1 MAAGLFSQFFLLT
14 WKNILLQRRKICV
27 TVFEIILPLVFP
39 VFLIIIRNI
48 ADYKPETMNATTFNE
63 ESIYSVYMDKV
74 LYVPNTTV
82 IEGLMNNTKK
92 VVKGFANEEDL
103 MNYLQQSN
111 KDNTDYWDTGIVF
124 DPPPSYVSDL
134 PEDITYTIRMRGQW
148 DTEDQYAD
156 KSFNPGPAYD
166 WRNDYKVGFLFIKY
180 CLDTAI
186 MEYFNSSVSL
196 PDIKLQRMPY
206 PPYVRNPAANFIRL
220 SIAITTVIGLILP
233 ALQLTKEIVYDREKK
248 LKETMRMMGL
258 SSFVYWFSWFFKGF
272 IYLIITF
279 AIVVLILQ
287 AGPNKMF
294 EFSDSSL
301 LFFFY
306 LSYAVSVVSYCFLFS
321 TFFNKA
327 NTSSYFAGF
336 FFFVTIIPN
345 FALDS
350 KFSDMTKST
359 KMAICLL
366 NNMAMAFGF
375 TSASEYETKGTGV
388 RWNTFTK
395 PPTVDGD
402 FSFGD
407 TILMLWVDSAIY
419 LLITWY
425 IDGVRPGEYGVP
437 QPFYFP
443 FTKTYWFGGK
453 QIRTTSHQD
462 VEHSPKYFEKE
473 PSGLEIGIS
482 MRHLR
487 KVYTAGLKET
497 VAVKDMSLNIFQG
510 QITALLGH
518 NGAGKT
524 TTMSMLTGF
533 IPSTS
538 GSARVNGYDINDDIS
553 SVRESLGMCPQ
564 HDILFDSL
572 TVKEHLEFY
581 YKLKGCNKAKMKEDI
596 KNTLR
601 IFKIEEKQNDLARNL
616 SGGQKRKLS
625 VAISLVGGSKV
636 IILDEPTSGMDPGA
650 RRQMWDILQKFKEDR
665 TIVLSTHFMDEAD
678 VLGDRI
684 VIMADGVVKC
694 CGSSLFLKKLY
705 GAGYHLVMVKEPR
718 CDVTKLLETI
728 KSHLSS
734 ASLESNV
741 GAELSFLLP
750 TEGSPSFEDL
760 FKDIEENAPKL
771 GISSFGISATTMEE
785 VFLKVKENTGE
796 VNSAYKDDVTDD
808 RHELLHAPEGLSSQ
822 QHNTEISDV
831 LDFNMGFKK
840 NTGIS
845 AIFQQFRGLMMKK
858 ALHTWRSRFMMIIQL
873 AVPILLAIFGLMAD
887 HFLNNLIQRPQPPL
901 KLDLEYFP
909 SAITTVTRGPN
920 STYISENMTKEYEK
934 YFRQR
939 GLQVVEYKAN
949 PSSEFNINKFWL
961 DIDHQIGQR
970 PFNSR
975 YVIGFGFSGDDIISY
990 YNGEDSHAIGIS
1002 LSYTMDFLFK
1012 FYFGNSRSIQT
1023 INHPFPPIEDR
1034 YYSDQGSGLAA
1045 FKGLTIALCVL
1056 FGLSCLVASFS
1067 VFHIREKSSGAK
1079 HLQKVSGVGSTVFWL
1094 ANLTWDFIHY
1104 LIPIFLILICFA
1116 GFQIPP
1122 YTEENRLGIVF
1133 LSLFLFGLAS
1143 ITWTYL
1149 LHFIFRSPAGGTV
1162 AMIIINTVAG
1172 LFTLLMV
1179 TFLYPS
1185 PDTRSASE
1193 TMDKVFMI
1201 VLPHFCLGKTFTN
1214 IYVRY
1219 ALRFQCRKSLGPNVT
1234 QMFLTKEQCPTDNYL
1249 EWDYPGCGRYLCMMS
1264 IQWVVF
1270 MIFVHLLDSGVIH
1283 RFVNRTLCSTSS
1295 GTADSD
1301 NDSSINPDSDV
1312 LEEAMRVHLAQLDD
1326 LMKTDKLIIK
1336 NLKKTYGVV
1345 DPFHAVKGISVGI
1358 TEQECFGLLGQNG
1371 AGKTTTFKMLTGD
1384 VMSSSGNA
1392 FINSFSVDSQLQQVH
1407 RCLGYCPQFDA
1418 LIDTLT
1424 GREILTLYARM
1435 RGIKDREIKRVINDL
1450 LDAVTLTKYADKL
1463 CGAYSGGNKRKL
1475 STAIAL
1481 IGDPPFLMLDEP
1493 TTGVDPAARRQMWNV
1508 LSKVRTSGRTLVLT
1522 SHSMEEC
1529 DALCTKIVIMVNG
1542 RFVCFGS
1549 PQHLKN
1555 KFAQGYTLTVRL
1567 ARDNNGNAVDSHS
1580 LCNHIGKEFPGTE
1593 VFDDQQG
1600 YLDIQIP
1607 HQSLSLAKLFKE
1619 MEKTKSEYNVE
1630 DYSVHQTSLEQV
1642 FLGFTRM
1649 QVPPADKKRVCPCCF
1664 CCRSKPVVQ

>member
-1 MAAGLFSQFFLLT
+1 MS
-14 WKNILLQRRKICV
+14 R
-27 TVFEIILPLVFP
+27 VF
-39 VFLIIIRNI
+39 
-48 ADYKPETMNATTFNE
+48 
-63 ESIYSVYMDKV
+63 
-74 LYVPNTTV
+74 YVPNTTV
-82 IEGLMNNTKK
+82 IEDLMNNTRKIILDK
-92 VVKGFANEEDL
+92 FRYAHFPLKGFANEED
-103 MNYLQQSN
+103 MINYIQRSHKPGHYNYYL
-111 KDNTDYWDTGIVF
+111 DAGIVF
-124 DPPPSYVSDL
+124 VPRPLYMSDL
-134 PEDITYTIRMRGQW
+134 PKDITYSLRMSGQW
-148 DTEDQYAD
+148 DTKDQYAD
-156 KSFNPGPAYD
+156 KSFNPGPANEWY
-166 WRNDYKVGFLFIKY
+166 NVYKMGFLCLKY
-180 CLDTAI
+180 SLDTAI
-186 MEYFNSSVSL
+186 MEYINSSISL
-196 PDIKLQRMPY
+196 PDIKIQRMPY
-206 PPYVRNPAANFIRL
+206 PPYVRNPLANFVRIT
-220 SIAITTVIGLILP
+220 IAITTVVGLILSS
-233 ALQLTKEIVYDREKK
+233 LQLTKEIVHDREKK

-279 AIVVLILQ
+279 AITVLIFQ

-294 EFSDSSL
+294 QFSDSSL

-321 TFFNKA
+321 TFFDKA
-327 NTSSYFAGF
+327 NTASYFAGF

-345 FALDS
+345 FALDA
-350 KFSDMTKST
+350 KFSDMTKPQ

-388 RWNTFTK
+388 NWNTFTK

-402 FSFGD
+402 FAFGD
-407 TILMLWVDSAIY
+407 AILMLWVDSAIY

-443 FTKTYWFGGK
+443 FTKTYWIGGK
-453 QIRTTSHQD
+453 QIPKTSQEDVDQD
-462 VEHSPKYFEKE
+462 PKYFEKE
-473 PSGLEIGIS
+473 PSGRKIGIS
-482 MRHLR
+482 MRHLE
-487 KVYTAGLKET
+487 KVYTTGIKET
-497 VAVKDMSLNIFQG
+497 VAVKDMSLDIFQG

-524 TTMSMLTGF
+524 TAMSMLTGF

-553 SVRESLGMCPQ
+553 SVRGSLGMCPQ
-564 HDILFDSL
+564 HDILFDTL

-581 YKLKGCNKAKMKEDI
+581 YKLKGCNKSKMKEDI
-596 KNTLR
+596 RNTLR
-601 IFKIEEKQNDLARNL
+601 IFKIEEKRTDLARNL

-650 RRQMWDILQKFKEDR
+650 RRQLWDILQKFKEDR

-684 VIMADGVVKC
+684 AIMADGVVKC

-705 GAGYHLVMVKEPR
+705 GAGYHLVMVKEPS
-718 CDVTKLLETI
+718 CDATKLLETI
-728 KSHLSS
+728 RSRISS
-734 ASLESNV
+734 ASLESSV

-750 TEGSPSFEDL
+750 TEELPSFADL
-760 FKDIEENAPKL
+760 FTDLEENASRL
-771 GISSFGISATTMEE
+771 GISGFGISATTMEE
-785 VFLKVKENTGE
+785 VFLKVKENTE
-796 VNSAYKDDVTDD
+796 VNTTYKEEITDEK
-808 RHELLHAPEGLSSQ
+808 HALLQAPGGSSPRSYT
-822 QHNTEISDV
+822 TEISDV
-831 LDFNMGFKK
+831 LDFNMGLEK
-840 NTGIS
+840 NTGS
-845 AIFQQFRGLMMKK
+845 TAIFQQFLGLLMKK

-873 AVPILLAIFGLMAD
+873 AVPILLTVFGLLGD
-887 HFLNNLIQRPQPPL
+887 HLLNNLTQQSQPPL
-901 KLDLEYFP
+901 KLDLEPFP
-909 SAITTVTRGPN
+909 NALTTVTQGPN
-920 STYISENMTKEYEK
+920 STFFSENMTEEYEN
-934 YFRQR
+934 YFRKL
-939 GLQVVEYKAN
+939 GLEVVEYE
-949 PSSEFNINKFWL
+949 PRSPSEFNINKFWL
-961 DIDHQIGQR
+961 DHNQRIGQR

-975 YVIGFGFSGDDIISY
+975 YVIGFGLNKSHIISY
-990 YNGEDSHAIGIS
+990 YNGEDRHAIGIS
-1002 LSYTMDFLFK
+1002 LSYTIDFLFK
-1012 FYFGNSRSIQT
+1012 FYYGHSRSIQT
-1023 INHPFPPIEDR
+1023 INHPFPPIEDN
-1034 YYSDQGSGLAA
+1034 YHSDQGSGLAS

-1056 FGLSCLVASFS
+1056 FGLSCLVASFG
-1067 VFHIREKSSGAK
+1067 VFHIKEKSSGAK
-1079 HLQKVSGVGSTVFWL
+1079 HLQKVSGVGSTVFWS
-1094 ANLTWDFIHY
+1094 ANFTWDFIHY
-1104 LIPIFLILICFA
+1104 LIPIFLILLCFT
-1116 GFQIPP
+1116 GFKIPP

-1143 ITWTYL
+1143 IAWTYL

-1179 TFLYPS
+1179 TFLHLS
-1185 PDTRSASE
+1185 PETKSASDA
-1193 TMDKVFMI
+1193 MDKVFMI
-1201 VLPHFCLGKTFTN
+1201 ILPHFCLGKTFTN

-1219 ALRFQCRKSLGPNVT
+1219 DLRLQCHKDLNQNIT
-1234 QMFLTKEQCPTDNYL
+1234 QTFLTNEEKCPNDNYL
-1249 EWDYPGCGRYLCMMS
+1249 EWDYPGCGRYLLMMS
-1264 IQWVVF
+1264 IQWVAFMTLVF
-1270 MIFVHLLDSGVIH
+1270 LLDSGVIQ
-1283 RFVNRTLCSTSS
+1283 RFVYRTLCSPNGGAT
-1295 GTADSD
+1295 DSD
-1301 NDSSINPDSDV
+1301 NDPSINPDSDV
-1312 LEEAMRVHLAQLDD
+1312 LEEAMRIHLTQIGD
-1326 LMKTDKLIIK
+1326 LMTTDKLIIK

-1345 DPFHAVKGISVGI
+1345 EHFHAVKGISVGI
-1358 TEQECFGLLGQNG
+1358 SEQECFGLLGQNG
-1371 AGKTTTFKMLTGD
+1371 AGRTTTFKMLTGD
-1384 VMSSSGNA
+1384 VMSSSGHA
-1392 FINSFSVDSQLQQVH
+1392 YINSLSVDSQIQQVH

-1424 GREILTLYARM
+1424 GREILRLYARM
-1435 RGIKDREIKRVINDL
+1435 RGINEKEISRVINDL

-1463 CGAYSGGNKRKL
+1463 CGTYSGGNKRKL

-1481 IGDPPFLMLDEP
+1481 IGDPPILMLDEP

-1508 LSKVRTSGRTLVLT
+1508 LSKVRASGRTLVLT

-1567 ARDNNGNAVDSHS
+1567 ERDNNGNAVDSGP
-1580 LCNHIGKEFPGTE
+1580 LCNHISREFPGTE

-1600 YLDIQIP
+1600 YLDIHIP
-1607 HQSLSLAKLFKE
+1607 HQKLSLAKLFKE

-1649 QVPPADKKRVCPCCF
+1649 QVPPVDRKRACPCCF
-1664 CCRSKPVVQ
+1664 CCRSKPAS